1 MLAGG
6 GNGVLSVDIQT
17 KQIEAGRG
25 SRVKTFLV
33 VFFYED
39 KICSLARLS
48 GLERRLWS
56 ETHLT
61 L

>member
-33 VFFYED
+33 VFFMKTRFAAWQD
-39 KICSLARLS
+39 
-48 GLERRLWS
+48 
-56 ETHLT
+56 
-61 L
+61 